1 LTSFAEA
8 GALHRADFKG
18 NSAMATELDNALVD
32 IANYGGDAPIQALLT
47 DLRKTDPVHWTAPD
61 GYRPFWAITKHA
73 DILEIEKLNDQFHN
87 EPRSVLMNIQ
97 AEHDLAAMW
106 GGPDPK
112 TGRVSPLRTL
122 IDMDG
127 ADHRAYRGLTQA
139 WFMPANLKKL
149 EARMAELAKRYV
161 DRMMEIG
168 SACDFAREVAV
179 YYPLHVIMSILG
191 VPESDEPLMLKLTQE
206 LFGGGDPDMRRAD
219 RAENT
224 NVIADFFMYFNRL
237 TEERR
242 AHPGEDLATV
252 IANGK
257 INGEPLG
264 PIETASY
271 YIIAATAG
279 HDTTSSSIAGGLQ
292 ALVENPDQL
301 KKLKDNPDLL
311 NTAVDEI
318 IRWVT
323 PVQHFMRTNVGDDY
337 KLRDRTIRHGDAVQL
352 LYISGNRDEEV
363 WPDAFQFRID
373 RENNRH
379 VAFGYG
385 AHVCLGQH
393 LAKLEIRAF
402 FKELIGRLDA
412 IELAGK
418 PAKVQSTFVSGLK
431 TLPVRYKLR
440 AA

>member
-1 LTSFAEA
+1 
-8 GALHRADFKG
+8 
-18 NSAMATELDNALVD
+18 MATELDNQLVN
-32 IANYGGDAPIQALLT
+32 IATYGDEAKIHGLLT
-47 DLRKTDPVHWTAPD
+47 GLRKDDPVHWTAPE
-61 GYRPFWAITKHA
+61 GFRPFWSITKHA

-87 EPRSVLMNIQ
+87 EPRSVLMNIE
-97 AEHDLAAMW
+97 AEHGFAAMW

-127 ADHRAYRGLTQA
+127 EDHRAYRGLTQA
-139 WFMPANLKKL
+139 WFMPVNLRKNL
-149 EARMAELAKRYV
+149 EARTVELARRYV

-168 SACDFAREVAV
+168 PECDFTKDIAV

-191 VPESDEPLMLKLTQE
+191 VPETDEPKMLQLTQE
-206 LFGGGDPDMRRAD
+206 LFGGGDPDMQRKERD
-219 RAENT
+219 PNT
-224 NVIADFFMYFNRL
+224 NVIADFFMYFNAM
-237 TEERR
+237 TAARR
-242 AHPGEDLATV
+242 AHPGDDLATV
-252 IANGK
+252 ISNGK

-271 YIIAATAG
+271 YIIVATAG
-279 HDTTSSSIAGGLQ
+279 HDTTSSSIAGGLK
-292 ALVENPDQL
+292 ALIENPDQL

-311 NTAVDEI
+311 NSAVDEI

-323 PVQHFMRTNVGDDY
+323 PVQHFMRTNVGADY
-337 KLRDRTIRHGDAVQL
+337 ELRGRTIKNGQAVQL

-363 WPDAFQFRID
+363 WPDAFEFRVD

-385 AHVCLGQH
+385 AHLCLGQH
-393 LAKLEIRAF
+393 LAKMEIRAF
-402 FKELIGRLDA
+402 FKELLGRLDA
-412 IELAGK
+412 IEMTGPSAR
-418 PAKVQSTFVSGLK
+418 VQSTFVSGLK

>member
-1 LTSFAEA
+1 MA
-8 GALHRADFKG
+8 
-18 NSAMATELDNALVD
+18 SALDNALVS
-32 IANYGGDAPIQALLT
+32 NVTYGDDAKIHSLLT
-47 DLRKTDPVHWTAPD
+47 DLRKNDPVHWTEPE
-61 GYRPFWAITKHA
+61 GFRPFWSITKYA
-73 DILEIEKLNDQFHN
+73 DILEIEKLNDQFLN
-87 EPRSVLMNIQ
+87 EPRSVLMNMQ

-127 ADHRAYRGLTQA
+127 ADHRAYRGLTQP

-161 DRMMEIG
+161 DKMMALGTE
-168 SACDFAREVAV
+168 CDFTKDIAV
-179 YYPLHVIMSILG
+179 YYPLHVIMSIMG
-191 VPESDEPLMLKLTQE
+191 VPESDEPRMLKLTQE
-206 LFGGGDPDMRRAD
+206 LFGGGDPDMRRED
-219 RAENT
+219 RDANT
-224 NVIADFFMYFNRL
+224 NVIADFFSYFNQV
-237 TEERR
+237 TEDRR
-242 AHPGEDLATV
+242 ARPGEDLATV

-257 INGEPLG
+257 VNGCPLG
-264 PIETASY
+264 PVETASY
-271 YIIAATAG
+271 YIIVATAG
-279 HDTTSSSIAGGLQ
+279 HDTTSSSIAGGLR
-292 ALVENPDQL
+292 ALIENPDQL
-301 KKLKDNPDLL
+301 KKLKENPDLL

-323 PVQHFMRTNVGDDY
+323 PVQHFMRTATEDY
-337 KLRDRTIRHGDAVQL
+337 SLRGRQIKKGQAVQL
-352 LYISGNRDEEV
+352 LYISGNRDEEI
-363 WPDAFQFRID
+363 WPDPFKFDIS

-393 LAKLEIRAF
+393 LAKMEIKAF
-402 FKELIGRLDA
+402 FKELLGRLDSIA
-412 IELAGK
+412 MTGPSK
-418 PAKVQSTFVSGLK
+418 RVQSTFVSGLK

>member
-1 LTSFAEA
+1 
-8 GALHRADFKG
+8 
-18 NSAMATELDNALVD
+18 MATALDDALVS
-32 IANYGGDAPIQALLT
+32 NVTFGDDAAIHGLLAG
-47 DLRKTDPVHWTAPD
+47 LRKDDPVHWTQPQ

-122 IDMDG
+122 VDMDG

-149 EARMAELAKRYV
+149 EARMDELAKRYV
-161 DRMMEIG
+161 DRMMQKGPE
-168 SACDFAREVAV
+168 CDFARDIAV

-191 VPESDEPLMLKLTQE
+191 VPETDEPLMLRLTQE
-206 LFGGGDPDMRRAD
+206 LFGGGDPDMQRKERD
-219 RAENT
+219 PNT
-224 NVIADFFMYFNRL
+224 NVIADFFMYFNKM

-257 INGEPLG
+257 INGSPLG
-264 PIETASY
+264 PVETASY

-279 HDTTSSSIAGGLQ
+279 HDTTSSSIAGGLR
-292 ALVENPDQL
+292 ALIENPDQL
-301 KKLKDNPDLL
+301 RKLKDNPGLM
-311 NTAVDEI
+311 NSAVDEI
-318 IRWVT
+318 VRWVT
-323 PVQHFMRTNVGDDY
+323 PVQHFMRTNMGPDY
-337 KLRDRTIRHGDAVQL
+337 VLRGKTIKAGEAVQL

-363 WPDAFQFRID
+363 WPDAFQFRVD

-393 LAKLEIRAF
+393 LAKMEIRAF
-402 FKELIGRLDA
+402 FKELLGRLDT
-412 IELAGK
+412 IEMTGPSK
-418 PAKVQSTFVSGLK
+418 RVQSTFVSGLK